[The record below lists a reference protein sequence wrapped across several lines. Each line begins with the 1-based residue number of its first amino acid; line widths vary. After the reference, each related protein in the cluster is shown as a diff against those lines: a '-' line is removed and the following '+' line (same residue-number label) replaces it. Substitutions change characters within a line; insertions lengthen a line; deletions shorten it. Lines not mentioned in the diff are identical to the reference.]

1 MDMEGLKCAWGWRV
15 REGGGEN
22 TREMFFFFNVVLFGE
37 VLRGGFGQSEKGT
50 RKWRVMIKC
59 ALGESY

>member
-37 VLRGGFGQSEKGT
+37 VLRGGFGQSELL
-50 RKWRVMIKC
+50 C
-59 ALGESY
+59 